1 MYVNAAERYDTS
13 SKYEHKT
20 KGDHI
25 INAATLQMSAMT
37 SFKAES
43 TGNMV
48 MAPKGQFNVNAACSK
63 EFYTNEFLGNYK
75 VPGTDWAGK
84 EIEVMQGNIELKVNT
99 GNPKLGNISLM
110 VKAAPVP
117 SPPFMP
123 SDPSGVAHIQ
133 LNPLTA
139 PLGIDMQAAGLINM
153 KSGLATN
160 LVSGLAMSLK
170 SGLIMSIQGGLMTQI
185 QAGLPY
191 GIVLGGLVGTEPMVL
206 GTQFAAEYSA
216 HIHLSAMGPTTPPTT
231 AAKVM
236 TLLSKKAVLAG

>member
-1 MYVNAAERYDTS
+1 MPSTTME
-13 SKYEHKT
+13 
-20 KGDHI
+20 
-25 INAATLQMSAMT
+25 MT

-139 PLGIDMQAAGLINM
+139 PLGIDMQ
-153 KSGLATN
+153 SGLATTM
-160 LVSGLAMSLK
+160 VSGLAMSLK
-170 SGLIMSIQGGLMTQI
+170 AGLVMSIQGGLMTQI